1 MIEALAGV
9 ILFLLGY
16 AFCEY
21 QNQKFKQENTQEKL
35 SELSVDD
42 VLEMKRQE
50 AQIKAF
56 HTMMNYDET
65 TAYSGGMTDE

>member
-21 QNQKFKQENTQEKL
+21 QNRRFRQETAHETTIAL
-35 SELSVDD
+35 SDDD

-56 HTMMNYDET
+56 HTMMNYDEN
-65 TAYSGGMTDE
+65 TAYSGGMTNE

>member
-21 QNQKFKQENTQEKL
+21 QNRKIKQDTENETTVD
-35 SELSVDD
+35 LSVE
-42 VLEMKRQE
+42 EMMEAKRQE